1 MKLLAQ
7 ALSLIAAL
15 AGFAKAQ
22 RVGDPPPA
30 LVWNKLKG
38 NCPAALD
45 WPSLRGSVVIVSFSL
60 DPIGSD
66 EIVEWN
72 EAVQKFPTEGV
83 LFIQV
88 IGGSEFL
95 LDRALGQTAF
105 KGCLLFDSDLVNHL
119 KFDLPPHGRSV
130 VVDRLSVIA
139 GYSSDVPGEDAIR
152 SVLNGEL
159 DTPLLKAPPQ
169 SHSSNP
175 AAGLDPVPSYEVYI
189 SLAPSGW
196 LRALGEGG
204 PGRYISK
211 NFPLK
216 LIIMDLWDTPIA
228 RIEFPENLDK
238 GNYDVTAHIPVAD
251 REVLLRTVREAVETR
266 FGLRVGKEER
276 TQRVYLLTAGPNP
289 SPNLRPAISG
299 EQSMGGGGQGAIF
312 GTALAMPEIAH
323 TFEDLLNVPVIDATG
338 WKGTYDYSASSKLS
352 GSEAALDL
360 AHRLG
365 LELTATER
373 PIEMLVVRKVQ

>member
-1 MKLLAQ
+1 MKLMAQ

-15 AGFAKAQ
+15 AGFANAQ

-72 EAVQKFPTEGV
+72 ELVRKFPTEGV

-88 IGGSEFL
+88 IAGSEFL
-95 LDRALGQTAF
+95 LDQALSQEAF
-105 KGCLLFDSDLVNHL
+105 QGCLLFDSDLTNHL
-119 KFDLPPHGRSV
+119 NFDLPPHGRSV

-139 GYSSDVPGEDAIR
+139 GYSWGVPGEDAIR

-159 DTPLLKAPPQ
+159 DTPLLKAPPEPP
-169 SHSSNP
+169 SSDP
-175 AAGLDPVPSYEVYI
+175 TAGLDPVPSYEVHI
-189 SLAPSGW
+189 SPAQQGST
-196 LRALGEGG
+196 RQLGQGG

-216 LIIMDLWDTPIA
+216 IIIADLWDAPIA
-228 RIEFPENLDK
+228 RIAFPENLDE
-238 GNYDVTAHIPVAD
+238 GNYDVTAHIPVTD

-276 TQRVYLLTAGPNP
+276 PQRVYVLTAGPNP
-289 SPNLRPAISG
+289 SPNLRPAIG
-299 EQSMGGGGQGAIF
+299 DEQRMSGGGQGSIV
-312 GTALAMPEIAH
+312 GTAQTKADIAQ
-323 TFEDLLNVPVIDATG
+323 ELEYLLGVPVIDATG
-338 WKGTYDYSASSKLS
+338 LKGAYDYSASSKLS

-365 LELTATER
+365 LELTQAER